1 MGKENPMA
9 ISKSSL
15 LTTDEAAAYLN
26 VHPSTLE
33 KGRQSHR
40 KGLFPPFCR
49 IGKAVRYR
57 EADLE
62 RWLDNNLVEVG
73 EVIS

>member
-1 MGKENPMA
+1 MA
-9 ISKSSL
+9 QEKMTTSRM
-15 LTTDEAAAYLN
+15 LTTEQAAGILN

-40 KGLFPPFCR
+40 KGLFPPYYK

-57 EADLE
+57 LADLE
-62 RWLDNNLVEVG
+62 AWLDANKVEVG
-73 EVIS
+73 EVLL

>member
-1 MGKENPMA
+1 MA
-9 ISKSSL
+9 QTNTTKSRL
-15 LTTDEAAAYLN
+15 LTTDEAAAYLC

-40 KGLFPPFCR
+40 KGLFPPFYR

-62 RWLDNNLVEVG
+62 KWLDDNRVEVG
-73 EVIS
+73 EVLQ

>member
-1 MGKENPMA
+1 MA
-9 ISKSSL
+9 TITKPCL

-40 KGLFPPFCR
+40 AGLFPPFCR

-62 RWLDNNLVEVG
+62 KWLDNNLVEVG
-73 EVIS
+73 EAIA

>member
-1 MGKENPMA
+1 MA
-9 ISKSSL
+9 NDIPKM
-15 LTTDEAAAYLN
+15 LTTDQAAAVLN

-40 KGLFPPFCR
+40 AGLFPPYVK

-57 EADLE
+57 LADLE
-62 RWLDNNLVEVG
+62 AWLDANTIQVG
-73 EVIS
+73 EVLP